1 MSDRS
6 GTALREPYP
15 RIRFVDVVLDQ
26 VGDRCSA
33 RVMLSLL
40 GVEMVGTA
48 EGEASEHGRLRCA
61 AEATARA
68 IEGAAPNQ
76 LTLAV
81 LGVNLIETLKAVLVV
96 VSLTSQANQEGE
108 RLVGSCVVKEQPEQS
123 AAFAVLS
130 ATNRLIG
137 LLLQ

>member
-1 MSDRS
+1 MAS
-6 GTALREPYP
+6 EPYS
-15 RIRFVDVVLDQ
+15 RITFGEVVLNQ
-26 VGDRCSA
+26 VGGHCSA
-33 RVMLSLL
+33 RVMLSLSP
-40 GVEMVGTA
+40 GVELVGTA
-48 EGEASEHGRLRCA
+48 QGEASQHGRLRCA
-61 AEATARA
+61 AEAAARA